1 MKNNKK
7 DKFMETNDSTNI
19 YSINQVIR
27 PKEEILYSCR
37 PNAKAFFFSQ
47 LFKMSPFV
55 VIWLCFDIFAIVA
68 SFSSMQG
75 VDIGMFFILLVFF
88 GVHLTPVWVWLYG
101 FIKDISECKHTEY
114 AITNERVIIKG
125 GPKAKDLIFIQL
137 KNIQAL
143 NVHIGIFDSLFKVG
157 DLYITSDKEIAVIF
171 DIKDAKQLMHKI
183 YEIAKEEKM
192 KMQVNSKTEYKS
204 PLQNM
209 KR

>member
-1 MKNNKK
+1 MMSDNSPTINNINSILKPE
-7 DKFMETNDSTNI
+7 ETI
-19 YSINQVIR
+19 H
-27 PKEEILYSCR
+27 YSCK
-37 PNAKAFFFSQ
+37 PNPKAFFFSQ

-55 VIWLCFDIFAIVA
+55 LIWLCFDLFAIVMSLTA
-68 SFSSMQG
+68 ENGSAGLSLAL
-75 VDIGMFFILLVFF
+75 IPFFA
-88 GVHLTPVWVWLYG
+88 VHLTPVWVWLYG
-101 FIKDISECKHTEY
+101 FIKDIKECKHTEY

-143 NVHIGIFDSLFKVG
+143 NVHIGFFDGLFKVG

-209 KR
+209 NR